1 MITRSSGV
9 RRRVWIAGL
18 ALLMLITGLAVL
30 SARAGIEAELRT
42 RAADALAEAG
52 YAWLDVEVSGRQVT
66 LNGAVF
72 SEQDRDAAHK
82 ALRDI
87 WGIGDIDSRLKVA
100 VREKPYVLV
109 MSRSQEELRLRGSV
123 PSEDARKTILG
134 LMNANFSGMKIDT
147 KLRLDP
153 NMAETDRWLT
163 GVGFALSQ
171 LRNVSSGRAV
181 LADAE
186 LSFDGIAVKPGAY
199 EMLMRAFRNETPDGI
214 SIAQFNISPP
224 KAKPFT
230 WKIQVQD
237 SNVVL
242 TGHVPSEMAQATMIY
257 HAQKMFP
264 DKRISDNTVIAKG
277 EPDGWWNA
285 ARVALQALDY
295 LRAGSVT
302 LAETAV
308 KIEGIAK
315 DFAAQR
321 AIDALKS
328 AWPTGYD
335 FEASLRHSALEPAAS
350 GPRRSEAARAP
361 VTMPL

>member
-1 MITRSSGV
+1 
-9 RRRVWIAGL
+9 
-18 ALLMLITGLAVL
+18 MLIAGLAVL
-30 SARAGIEAELRT
+30 SARAGIESELHS
-42 RAADALAEAG
+42 RATDALAEAG

-72 SEQDRDAAHK
+72 SEQDKQAAHK
-82 ALRDI
+82 ALRNV
-87 WGIGDIDSRLKVA
+87 WGVGDIESRLKVA

-109 MSRSQEELRLRGSV
+109 MSRTEDGLKLRGSV
-123 PSEDARKTILG
+123 PSEDAHKTILG

-147 KLRLDP
+147 KLRIDP

-163 GVGFALSQ
+163 GVGFALGQ

-186 LSFDGIAVKPGAY
+186 LSFDGVAVKPGAY
-199 EMLMRAFRNETPDGI
+199 EMLMRAFRTETPEGI
-214 SIAQFNISPP
+214 SIAQFRISPP
-224 KAKPFT
+224 KAEPFT
-230 WKIQVQD
+230 WKIQVHD
-237 SNVVL
+237 DDVVL

-264 DKRISDNTVIAKG
+264 EKRISDNTVIAKG
-277 EPDGWWNA
+277 EPDGWWSA
-285 ARVALQALDY
+285 ARVALRAGEY
-295 LRAGSVT
+295 RRAGSVT

-321 AIDALKS
+321 AIAAMKS
-328 AWPTGYD
+328 AWPSGYD
-335 FEASLRHSALEPAAS
+335 FKASLRHSALEPAHSA
-350 GPRRSEAARAP
+350 PHRRDTAQAPAA
-361 VTMPL
+361 VPL